1 MCSRPLHWGSAKG
14 AITFLT
20 APPRDPSKPIV
31 TRPIWTTI
39 VLHSLVISGA
49 TLGAFI
55 LAQNYLVLTSQ
66 EAVTVS
72 FFTLA
77 FAQMWHVFNMR
88 DPRSGVFLNEIT
100 RNKYVWTAFALSSG
114 LLFLALFLPMAVA
127 PLDLQI
133 LPPDAWMLGAG
144 MSLVPLGIG
153 QITKALS
160 RLRHR
165 QNHAQS
171 S

>member
-165 QNHAQS
+165 QNHAHS